1 MNIEPA
7 RTRPHCSADI
17 DIAELSA
24 AASVSP
30 WMRVAI
36 GVVIALA
43 ASQAATEVHRFGPEW
58 RPAVERSLSSR
69 EVMALGKPKPVPGES
84 GKFTVRIASKAL
96 VPRFVRFV
104 AVTVPPANGKAQDE
118 AAPGDLDLAAL
129 FVVRPSDGT
138 AEASVSVSLERTT
151 PGEYRIAPQ
160 DRDRLVD
167 WLLDNVDAL
176 DAGQVAVD
184 ALDGLAAG
192 HEADVTVSLAPPGAS
207 ATP

>member
-1 MNIEPA
+1 MNIQPA
-7 RTRPHCSADI
+7 RTRPQCSADI
-17 DIAELSA
+17 DSAELSA
-24 AASVSP
+24 AASANL

-43 ASQAATEVHRFGPEW
+43 ASQATTEVHRFGPEW

-69 EVMALGKPKPVPGES
+69 EVMALGKPMPVPGES

-104 AVTVPPANGKAQDE
+104 AVTVPRANGEQNE
-118 AAPGDLDLAAL
+118 AAARGDLAAL

-138 AEASVSVSLERTT
+138 AEASVSVSLERVAA
-151 PGEYRIAPQ
+151 GEYRVASQ
-160 DRDRLVD
+160 DQDRLVG

-192 HEADVTVSLAPPGAS
+192 HEADVTVSLVPPGAS
-207 ATP
+207 AGSE